1 VRITDLRLFQ
11 HRNFSQASLS
21 FSSAANLFFG
31 KNGQGKT
38 NLLEAIYLLAYGR
51 SFRTGAPRDW
61 IKFGENLCRVEGTVE
76 HGGLERNLTVLVT
89 RSEKKLLVHQ
99 KNVALD
105 EFVGTLHALAFTSA
119 QLSVIRG
126 GPVERRSFLDRAMIT
141 AYPGH
146 LIYLAVYER
155 ALRQRNRFLMA
166 CRDGGGRVDD
176 ALLESWNTKLSQ
188 DGSRILWNRRNYV
201 AAMKAEIPRGM
212 LGTEDLQIEYISTV
226 PLEGHTPQELEAKF
240 RATLSRSRSLDL
252 KSGFTSVGPHRDDLK
267 LFINGKALADFGS
280 AGQQRSGLIL
290 LYLAQME
297 IHRRIHG
304 FYPVFLMDDVEAELD
319 AERLKIFLGYL
330 SERTQTF
337 LATAKPSFLPALGCE
352 VRRFEIDAGRSRLLP
367 G

>member
-11 HRNFSQASLS
+11 YRNFSQAALS

-61 IKFGENLCRVEGTVE
+61 IKFGENLCRVEGAVE
-76 HGGLERNLTVLVT
+76 HGALERDLTVLVT

-105 EFVGTLHALAFTSA
+105 EFVGILHVLAFTSA

-126 GPVERRSFLDRAMIT
+126 APVERRSFLDRAMIT

-146 LIYLAVYER
+146 LIYLAAYER
-155 ALRQRNRFLMA
+155 ALRQRNRFLMV

-176 ALLESWNTKLSQ
+176 ALLESWDAKLSQ

-201 AAMKAEIPRGM
+201 AAMKTEIPRGM
-212 LGTEDLQIEYISTV
+212 LGREDLQIEYISTV
-226 PLEGHTPQELEAKF
+226 PLEGQTPQELEVEFGAK
-240 RATLSRSRSLDL
+240 LSRSRSLDL

-280 AGQQRSGLIL
+280 AGQQRSCLIL

-337 LATAKPSFLPALGCE
+337 LATAKPSFLPTLGCD
-352 VRRFEIDAGRSRLLP
+352 VRRFEIDAGRSRLVS

>member
-1 VRITDLRLFQ
+1 VRIANLRLFQ
-11 HRNFSQASLS
+11 YRNFSRAALS

-31 KNGQGKT
+31 QNGQGKT

-51 SFRTGAPRDW
+51 SFRTHAPRDW
-61 IKFGENLCRVEGTVE
+61 IKFGENLCRVEGVVE
-76 HGGLERNLTVLVT
+76 HGLLERDLTVLVT
-89 RSEKKLLVHQ
+89 RSEKKLLLYQ
-99 KNVALD
+99 KNVSLH
-105 EFVGTLHALAFTSA
+105 EFVGMFHVLAFTSQ

-126 GPVERRSFLDRAMIT
+126 APVERRSFLDRAMIT

-146 LIYLAVYER
+146 LIYLAAYER
-155 ALRQRNRFLMA
+155 ALRQRNRFLVA
-166 CRDGGGRVDD
+166 CRHGMVDD
-176 ALLESWNTKLSQ
+176 ALLESWNMKLSEE
-188 DGSRILWNRRNYV
+188 GARIIWNRRNYV
-201 AAMKAEIPRGM
+201 AAMKTEIPRGVF
-212 LGTEDLQIEYISTV
+212 GKEDLHIEYMSTV
-226 PLEGHTPQELEAKF
+226 PLEGHTPEELATEF
-240 RATLSRSRSLDL
+240 RAKLSRARGLDL

-267 LFINGKALADFGS
+267 MFIDGKALADFGS
-280 AGQQRSGLIL
+280 AGQQRSCLLL
-290 LYLAQME
+290 LYFAQME

-352 VRRFEIDAGRSRLLP
+352 VRKFEINAGRSCQVP